1 MGHRGNTLPSAFVKK
16 YTGIFSGMLAH
27 LIQRLTGL
35 ALLVYLFL
43 HVHTIRELSNG
54 PEAFNRALS
63 AFANPLFRMLE
74 IGLLATVVLHAFN
87 GIRLTMIDLGV
98 GHARQ
103 RQLFWAWSIGVGT
116 VIFLAGAIPIFLA
129 SVLKVM

>member
-1 MGHRGNTLPSAFVKK
+1 MSNTLPSAVVKK

-27 LIQRLTGL
+27 VIQRLTGL
-35 ALLVYLFL
+35 ALLFYLFM
-43 HVHTIRELSNG
+43 HVHTIRELSRG
-54 PEAFNRALS
+54 PEAFNHAL
-63 AFANPLFRMLE
+63 AQFANPLFRMLE
-74 IGLLATVVLHAFN
+74 IGLLATVILHALN

-98 GHARQ
+98 GHGKQ
-103 RQLFWAWSIGVGT
+103 RQLWWAWSVGVGA